1 MVTVSVQGLAMA
13 SDQTLQIQGW
23 IDRLRAGDESA
34 RQELL
39 NCACERLRRL
49 TSKMLKG
56 YPRVHRW
63 EETGDVQQKAMM
75 RLYRALESVQPNGVV
90 DFFRLAALNIRRELL
105 DLVKHY
111 YGPQGAGAHHATI
124 GPKADGDSSPPS
136 PLEQAAA
143 DDSPSRLA
151 FWTEF
156 HQEIDRLPDED
167 REVFDLLWYQG
178 LSQAEA
184 AKALGISER
193 TVKRRWQSARMKLT
207 QSLREPPP
215 D

>member
-1 MVTVSVQGLAMA
+1 MA
-13 SDQTLQIQGW
+13 DASNQTLQIQAW
-23 IDRLRAGDESA
+23 IDRLRAGDDSA

-39 NCACERLRRL
+39 NCACERLTRL
-49 TSKMLKG
+49 THKMLKG

-75 RLYRALESVQPNGVV
+75 RLYRALENIQPAGVV

-124 GPKADGDSSPPS
+124 GPKADGDSSRPS
-136 PLEQAAA
+136 PLDQADA
-143 DDSPSRLA
+143 DDGPSRLA

-184 AKALGISER
+184 GKALGISDR
-193 TVKRRWQSARMKLT
+193 TVKRRWQAARMRLY
-207 QSLREPPP
+207 QSLRGEPP
-215 D
+215 DEG